1 MNEELKKQEALS
13 KIDEIFSLTNE
24 AKSKFKSARNW
35 GVFDILGG
43 GVVADLFKH
52 FNLNSAKSIMERISY
67 NLEQLRSILGTI
79 VIPDDYR
86 MKMNGFITFA
96 DFVFDDIFFSTWM
109 TFKIISSIQQ
119 VEELENKLLTLKT
132 HLESI

>member
-1 MNEELKKQEALS
+1 MSEELKKQEALS
-13 KIDEIFSLTNE
+13 KIDEILSLTNE
-24 AKSKFKSARNW
+24 AKSKFKRARNW

-43 GVVADLFKH
+43 GLIADLFKH
-52 FNLNSAKSIMERISY
+52 SNLNSAKSLMERISC

-79 VIPDDYR
+79 IIPEDYR
-86 MKMNGFITFA
+86 MNMNGFITFA

>member
-1 MNEELKKQEALS
+1 MSEELKKQEALS
-13 KIDEIFSLTNE
+13 KIDEILSLTNE
-24 AKSKFKSARNW
+24 AKSKFKSTRNW
-35 GVFDILGG
+35 GIFDILGG
-43 GVVADLFKH
+43 GLIADLFKH
-52 FNLNSAKSIMERISY
+52 SNLNSAKSIMERISC

-79 VIPDDYR
+79 IIPEDYR
-86 MKMNGFITFA
+86 MNMNGFITFA

>member
-119 VEELENKLLTLKT
+119 VEELENKLLTLKI

>member
-13 KIDEIFSLTNE
+13 KIDEILSLTNE

-35 GVFDILGG
+35 GVFDILVG

>member
-86 MKMNGFITFA
+86 MKMKGFITFA

>member
-1 MNEELKKQEALS
+1 MNEEIKKQEALS

-43 GVVADLFKH
+43 GGVADLFKH